1 MLINGW
7 KESGG
12 HWMRK
17 RGWVNELE
25 SRTQSIVACI
35 KNNNSNQKPSKSFM
49 VINGWTESGG
59 HWMRKKGGS
68 VDGNR
73 GVQWMRK

>member
-1 MLINGW
+1 MVINGW

-12 HWMRK
+12 HWMK
-17 RGWVNELE
+17 
-25 SRTQSIVACI
+25 
-35 KNNNSNQKPSKSFM
+35 
-49 VINGWTESGG
+49 
-59 HWMRKKGGS
+59 KKGGS